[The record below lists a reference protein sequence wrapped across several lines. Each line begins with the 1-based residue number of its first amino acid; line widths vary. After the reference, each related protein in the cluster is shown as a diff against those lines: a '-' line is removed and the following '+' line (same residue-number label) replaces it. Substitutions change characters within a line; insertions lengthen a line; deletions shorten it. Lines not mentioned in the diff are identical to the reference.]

1 MVKDIA
7 KENKLWE
14 KWLNNKN
21 NEHTNELVEYYMYLV
36 DYHVQR
42 ITSNLPK
49 SVSKD
54 DIRSLGLFGLYDAIR
69 KFNPS
74 RELKFDT
81 YASFRIKGSIIDG
94 LRKED
99 WLPRTTRDKVKQIDK
114 TAKWLEQKFQR
125 EVSAEEIAA
134 HLGMTPSEVEEAV
147 KDNFFANLLSIEE
160 KIKHSDNTNEEIG
173 DLIPDD
179 TQLLPEETL
188 VQQENYSELADCIK
202 QLKENEQ
209 LVLSLFYEKELTF
222 TEIGVILERTT
233 SRISQIHKQAI
244 FKVRQFYQN
253 DRRSRNG

>member
-1 MVKDIA
+1 MVKDIS

-21 NEHTNELVEYYMYLV
+21 NDHTNELVEYYMYLV

-49 SVSKD
+49 SVSKA
-54 DIRSLGLFGLYDAIR
+54 DIKSLGLFGLYDAIR

-81 YASFRIKGSIIDG
+81 YASFRIKGTIIDG

-99 WLPRTTRDKVKQIDK
+99 WLPRTTRDKVKRIDK
-114 TAKWLEQKFQR
+114 TTEWLEQRLQR
-125 EVSAEEIAA
+125 EASAEEIAA
-134 HLGMTPSEVEEAV
+134 HLEMTPTEVEEAI
-147 KDNFFANLLSIEE
+147 KDNFFSNLLSVEE
-160 KIKHSDNTNEEIG
+160 KIKHPDHTKEEIG
-173 DLIPDD
+173 DLIRDD
-179 TQLLPEETL
+179 TQLLPEEAII
-188 VQQENYSELADCIK
+188 QQENYSELADCIN

-222 TEIGVILERTT
+222 TEIGVILQLTT

-244 FKVRQFYQN
+244 FKVRQYLN
-253 DRRSRNG
+253 DRRAPNG